1 MKLLVGVALMVSLLF
16 VPAVANAQAGSVDTK
31 ADLEKGVMEW
41 MTAYNTKDGAKVA
54 QMYADTATVSSPG
67 WTATGRAA
75 IEEGLKKDMA
85 AGVFS
90 KITSITVDQSHR
102 VGDLNYAMGA
112 WAAGMKGPEGKAMP
126 VKGHWLSVSM
136 YRDGTYIILAHNINM
151 AMPPP
156 K

>member
-1 MKLLVGVALMVSLLF
+1 MKLIPGIALAASLVLMSVA
-16 VPAVANAQAGSVDTK
+16 ANAQTAAVDTK
-31 ADLEKGVMEW
+31 ADLEKAAMEW
-41 MTAYNTKDGAKVA
+41 MNAYNNKNILKLA
-54 QMYADTATVSSPG
+54 QMYADDAALSSPG

-75 IEEGLKKDMA
+75 IEAGTKKDMA

-90 KITSITVDQSHR
+90 KINSITVDQSHR

-112 WAAGMKGPEGKAMP
+112 WAADMKGPEGKDVP
-126 VKGHWLSVSM
+126 VSGHWLSVSR
-136 YRDGTYIILAHNINM
+136 YRDGNYIILAHNINI

>member
-1 MKLLVGVALMVSLLF
+1 MKLFAGIAFAASLVLMS
-16 VPAVANAQAGSVDTK
+16 AVAIAQTGAVDTK
-31 ADLEKGVMEW
+31 ADLEKAAMEW
-41 MTAYNTKDGAKVA
+41 MNAYNNKDIPKLA
-54 QMYADTATVSSPG
+54 QMYADDAALSSPG

-75 IEEGLKKDMA
+75 IEAGTKKDMA

-90 KITSITVDQSHR
+90 KINSITVDQSHR

-112 WAAGMKGPEGKAMP
+112 WAADMKGPEGKDVP
-126 VKGHWLSVSM
+126 VTGHWLSVSR
-136 YRDGTYIILAHNINM
+136 YRGGNYIILAHNINM